1 MFFESYF
8 DFFCNF
14 AAHKIHNYNKMNI
27 FYAIS
32 LFLTFRFVGGGVV
45 SVPTESLSMNIV
57 EDQLYVSGPQVNEKF
72 DLTALESMEFTDE
85 YSSLT
90 DIGSEDAVSAY
101 SLKGELIG
109 DFKSISDAEKSL
121 EKGIYLLKMENKTI
135 KKIIE

>member
-1 MFFESYF
+1 
-8 DFFCNF
+8 
-14 AAHKIHNYNKMNI
+14 MNI

-32 LFLTFRFVGGGVV
+32 LFLTFRFVGGDVV
-45 SVPTESLSMNIV
+45 SVPTESLSMIV
-57 EDQLYVSGPQVNEKF
+57 ADDQLYVSSPQVNEKF
-72 DLTALESMEFTDE
+72 DLAALESMEFTDE

-90 DIGSEDAVSAY
+90 EIGSEDAVSAY

-121 EKGIYLLKMENKTI
+121 DKGIYLLKTEKKTI

>member
-1 MFFESYF
+1 MVISH
-8 DFFCNF
+8 FFCIF

-27 FYAIS
+27 FYVIS
-32 LFLTFRFVGGGVV
+32 LFLTFRFVGGDVV
-45 SVPTESLSMNIV
+45 SVPTESLSMIV
-57 EDQLYVSGPQVNEKF
+57 ADDQLYVSGPQVNEKF

-90 DIGSEDAVSAY
+90 EIGSEDAVSAY

-121 EKGIYLLKMENKTI
+121 EKGIYLLKTEKKTI